1 MISNCFYM
9 LKLFFSFLL
18 ILSSFFSHAQ
28 LLDSLTSY
36 LKHKP
41 RITFRFDS
49 KTSFISSSSVSIWGA
64 NLGLDFHKKLKTGL
78 GYYFLFSD
86 YEKNTI
92 VSRENKSDTL
102 VNTRLRFDYGG
113 IFFEYIFYSNEKWE
127 MSFPL
132 HFGFGIS
139 RYKYNIDEFTY
150 QKDKRFMALYEAN
163 ISAQYKIVYWFGV
176 GAGIGYR
183 LMLINNNAMDDN
195 FNAPIYAVKVNIFFG
210 DLYRKYFPKKAGE
223 NITTQVID

>member
-1 MISNCFYM
+1 M
-9 LKLFFSFLL
+9 LKFFISLLFLFF
-18 ILSSFFSHAQ
+18 SFFSHAQ
-28 LLDSLTSY
+28 LLDSLSSY

-41 RITFRFDS
+41 KITFRFDS

-78 GYYFLFSD
+78 GYYFLYSD
-86 YEKNTI
+86 YKKRRI
-92 VSRENKSDTL
+92 VSRENKPDTL
-102 VNTRLRFDYGG
+102 LKAKLRFNYGG
-113 IFFEYIFYSNEKWE
+113 IFFEYIFFSNKKWE

-139 RYKYNIDEFTY
+139 KYQYTIDGFTY
-150 QKDKRFMALYEAN
+150 QRDHRFMALYEAN
-163 ISAQYKIVYWFGV
+163 ISAQYKIFYWLGV
-176 GAGIGYR
+176 GGGIGYR

-210 DLYRKYFPKKAGE
+210 DIYRKYFPKKE
-223 NITTQVID
+223 EKNVIILSE